1 MGTFTF
7 YGSTFS
13 SGSFAVGWPSLG
25 RGSQAMLSN
34 IRLNGA
40 NKNRRSSVDELSQRI
55 RSSAA
60 ARVGLLSP
68 SRVMTLAPFGLDNF
82 LQQIVIGGARSL
94 DE

>member
-1 MGTFTF
+1 M
-7 YGSTFS
+7 
-13 SGSFAVGWPSLG
+13 P
-25 RGSQAMLSN
+25 SN

-82 LQQIVIGGARSL
+82 LQ
-94 DE
+94 